1 MAAEKEGREWN
12 PFSFLSYPPF
22 SGCLE
27 VSPLLLLLRHLI
39 DAGLPPSLRPS
50 LPPKQARADD
60 QSAREGVRNRPIR
73 RTEKYPNEI

>member
-39 DAGLPPSLRPS
+39 DAGTRG
-50 LPPKQARADD
+50 RAPVFLEVPGGGI
-60 QSAREGVRNRPIR
+60 Q
-73 RTEKYPNEI
+73 